1 MKISVSLFLGLVL
14 MGLAACG
21 AKEEGGEQEGD
32 VATLEREGPVTVDT
46 IPMPDYP
53 EPRRGWLV
61 ARSAGAYE
69 LSGEWQARAAICD
82 DPAVLEVLADQPGFG
97 TLILLQLPVPDARL
111 TRYPIT
117 VVDSGAPE
125 PPAAQIGVQMFQDRS
140 AHAFQGLSGEVEIY
154 GFAERLSG
162 RYAVVLREIQTD
174 DEVNFAG
181 VFDGI
186 PVEPLPADMC
196 AAMKEALAAAD
207 SGDATRERPQ

>member
-1 MKISVSLFLGLVL
+1 MKISVSLFLSILL
-14 MGLAACG
+14 LGLAACG
-21 AKEEGGEQEGD
+21 GKEEDGAQEGD
-32 VATLEREGPVTVDT
+32 VAALEREGPVTVDT

-61 ARSAGAYE
+61 ARSAGAFE
-69 LSGEWQARAAICD
+69 LGGEWQARAAICD
-82 DPAVLEVLADQPGFG
+82 DPAVLEVLAEQPGFG
-97 TLILLQLPVPDARL
+97 TLILLQLPAPDARL
-111 TRYPIT
+111 ARYPIT

-125 PPAAQIGVQMFQDRS
+125 PPAAQIGVQLFQDRN

-154 GFAERLSG
+154 GFAERVSG

-174 DEVNFAG
+174 DEVKFAG

-196 AAMKEALAAAD
+196 SAMKEALAAAD